1 MSTSPEAVHGTDRRT
16 VVKGVAWSAP
26 VIAMAIAAPSA
37 AASEVVESHVLNFAQ
52 GARNPA
58 VGSAFEDLAGSVKTS
73 QGQPVGGVQ
82 VSVTASSNV
91 SLGQSSLITNGDGS
105 FSVSGARRTG
115 AGTATITVTYTYTP
129 AGATDPVTLTQT
141 LTIEDRT
148 VFSLVYSLTP
158 DDNLDDGFNPDSTP
172 PPYPTGVAGSINAF
186 NSDARVQNFHF
197 HLFLTEGT
205 SEFGATL
212 SKRKSVVMRVTTGNA
227 LWGGA
232 ITGDPSKTGYVDKNG
247 GRIESWATTGTALYR
262 TGSGPIIVEA
272 THEYESLGKI
282 ATAKTSVTI
291 TDAADISV
299 NNRYGGLLGAWN
311 GFTVRASGNVPSGVA
326 QLRLIGGGLLTL
338 NVGGHPFQD
347 DGGLLGLSV
356 LSGGDLL
363 IPLNAM
369 QKDKSYALV
378 WKGLGVNVATR
389 FELKLEAVGDLEPYN
404 AIKGNDSVAVSC
416 LASIPGVLS
425 VCAPI

>member
-141 LTIEDRT
+141 LTIEDRV

-158 DDNLDDGFNPDSTP
+158 DDNLDDGFNPDPTP
-172 PPYPTGVAGSINAF
+172 PPYPTGMTSGIGQ
-186 NSDARVQNFHF
+186 DAEVDDFFF
-197 HLFLTEGT
+197 HLFLTEGV

-212 SKRKSVVMRVTTGNA
+212 AKRKAVQLSVTSGNA
-227 LWGGA
+227 RWGDS
-232 ITGDPSKTGYVDKNG
+232 ITGKTTKVGYIDKNG
-247 GRIESWATTGTALYR
+247 GRVSSDAAPTSLFR
-262 TGSGPIIVEA
+262 TGPGAIVVEA
-272 THEYESLGKI
+272 THEYQSLGKTEI
-282 ATAKTSVTI
+282 ARASVTI

-356 LSGGDLL
+356 LSGRDLL
-363 IPLNAM
+363 IPLKAM

-389 FELKLEAVGDLEPYN
+389 FELKLEAVGDLDPYN